1 MGFFCLFVVG
11 GFAIFLFV
19 LVRKKKMLGA
29 SEENISFADNLSKR
43 VKNKAWLWLRRDYLK
58 KIFLL

>member
-43 VKNKAWLWLRRDYLK
+43 VKNKA
-58 KIFLL
+58 